1 MRGDGLVVVVLG
13 CLDGAERV
21 VPVGF
26 QGVGDEPV
34 VGVDREVAAPRE
46 VGVVPGPLDVVDG
59 AAYRLARRGFPARL
73 GR

>member
-26 QGVGDEPV
+26 QGVCDEPV
-34 VGVDREVAAPRE
+34 VGVDGQVAAPRQ
-46 VGVVPGPLDVVDG
+46 VGVVPGPFDVLT
-59 AAYRLARRGFPARL
+59 A
-73 GR
+73 